1 VALWAGAGVKG
12 PMSSTA
18 VYNEPYLLIMVSPW
32 HHPVCVCVC
41 VCALA
46 QLPLLWA
53 RLGRHLGQV
62 EMGVASSDQ
71 GTTALA

>member
-1 VALWAGAGVKG
+1 
-12 PMSSTA
+12 
-18 VYNEPYLLIMVSPW
+18 
-32 HHPVCVCVC
+32 VCVCVC